1 MLSDVSARPLRA
13 VGRRKEAVA
22 RVILKETKK
31 PYIMVNGKRYDDYFP
46 VPRLQIEVRSPL
58 ETTGKTNLT
67 VVAKV
72 RGGGIT
78 GQAQAVKLG
87 VARALLLLDPE
98 ARGLLKQKGFLSR
111 DARVKERKKYGRKR
125 ARRGFQWT
133 KR

>member
-1 MLSDVSARPLRA
+1 MNDQPIRA

-31 PYIMVNGKRYDDYFP
+31 PYIMVNGKRYDEYFP
-46 VPRLQIEVRSPL
+46 VPRLQLALRAPL
-58 ETTGKTNLT
+58 EAAEKTHLT
-67 VVAKV
+67 VVARV

-78 GQAQAVKLG
+78 GQAEAVKLG
-87 VARALLLLDPE
+87 VARALLLVDPQ
-98 ARGLLKQKGFLSR
+98 ARGRLKQKGFLSR